1 MRGFARWMLKL
12 DRRAIF
18 AQIALAVLLPL
29 LNPIGLPIRVSP
41 DVQRVYDYL
50 DSLPSGSVF
59 FLSMDFDPAS
69 KPELYPMAL
78 AILRHAFRKDL
89 KVIGMTLWVTGTG
102 LAEQA
107 FSSMAVE
114 MGKERGKDYVFLG
127 YKPGSVNVII
137 GLGQD
142 LFTTFP
148 TDYYGTRTAE
158 LPMLQGIRSL
168 KDVGYMV
175 DLAAGSPGIEAWYVY
190 GKEKHGFELG
200 GGATAVIAPGLYP
213 LLQTGQ
219 VNGLIGGL
227 RGAAEYEKLV
237 EIKGLATAGMD
248 AQSFAHLLIMAFIV
262 IANVTYVYDRW
273 SVRRI

>member
-1 MRGFARWMLKL
+1 MRGFAQWMLKL

-18 AQIALAVLLPL
+18 ALIALAVLLPL

-41 DVQRVYDYL
+41 DVKRVYDSL
-50 DSLPSGSVF
+50 ESLPSGSVF

-107 FSSMAVE
+107 MSSMAAE

-148 TDYYGTRTAE
+148 TDYYGTKTSE
-158 LPMLQGIRSL
+158 LPMLRGIRSL
-168 KDVGYMV
+168 KDVNYMV

-237 EIKGLATAGMD
+237 QFSGKATAGMD
-248 AQSFAHLLIMAFIV
+248 AQSATHFLIIV
-262 IANVTYVYDRW
+262 LIGLCNLFYFLTGRE
-273 SVRRI
+273 RR